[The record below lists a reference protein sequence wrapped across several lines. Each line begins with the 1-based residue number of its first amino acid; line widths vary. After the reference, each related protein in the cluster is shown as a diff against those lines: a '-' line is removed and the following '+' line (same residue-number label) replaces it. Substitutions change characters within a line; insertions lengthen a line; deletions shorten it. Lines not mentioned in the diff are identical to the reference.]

1 MDARQRERLESG
13 VIELFKSGLPPSQI
27 DKAMHLVKGTSRL
40 MVIRWWREMDEDDV
54 EESGGFSF

>member
-1 MDARQRERLESG
+1 M
-13 VIELFKSGLPPSQI
+13 IELFRSGLPPSQI

-54 EESGGFSF
+54 EESSGFSF